1 MQTGSRMSRQPIF
14 TKWNEN
20 FGALWGQQPICVEHR
35 LHQSPL
41 FSRKELTKMIENY
54 PRAHYSIIHMG
65 EQGTERRFWRE
76 GDLGGLSGEEVFD
89 AVEHGRLWLNLR
101 RVNLVDGRYSDLLKE
116 MFAELNERIGL
127 ASFNQNAGI
136 LVSSPKA
143 QVYYHADLP
152 AQLLFQLMGHK
163 RVLFYPA
170 QKPFIAPE
178 HLEHIAVADAEV
190 GIPYSEWFD
199 EYARTFEFAPGQMVQ
214 WPHTAPHRI
223 ENHDCLNVSMTIE
236 YSTSATRRNYIVN
249 LANGILRYQVGWTPR
264 SRALSGPSFLAKAVL
279 GGALRNSPWVKKRK
293 KKQIEFRLDRRQIG
307 SVVDFDKAA

>member
-1 MQTGSRMSRQPIF
+1 MSQQPIF
-14 TKWNEN
+14 TNWNEN
-20 FGALWGQQPICVEHR
+20 FGALWGQQPICVQHR

-41 FSRKELTKMIENY
+41 FSRKELTTLIENY

-65 EQGTERRFWRE
+65 EQGTDRRYWRE
-76 GDLGGLSGEEVFD
+76 GDLGGLSGEEVFE
-89 AVEHGRLWLNLR
+89 AVAHGRLWLNLR
-101 RVNLVDGRYSDLLKE
+101 RVNQVDSRYSDLLKD
-116 MFAELNERIGL
+116 MFGELNERIGL
-127 ASFNQNAGI
+127 ASFHENAGI

-152 AQLLFQLMGHK
+152 AQMLFQLMGTK
-163 RVLFYPA
+163 RVLFYPP

-190 GIPYSEWFD
+190 DIPYSKWYD
-199 EYARTFEFAPGQMVQ
+199 EYARTFEFLPGQMVQ

-249 LANGILRYQVGWTPR
+249 LANGILRYQIGWTPR

-279 GGALRNSPWVKKRK
+279 GKALRNSSWVRK
-293 KKQIEFRLDRRQIG
+293 KKTKQIEFTLDRKSLG
-307 SVVDFDKAA
+307 AVVDRAA

>member
-1 MQTGSRMSRQPIF
+1 MSQQPIF
-14 TKWNEN
+14 RNWNEN

-41 FSRKELTKMIENY
+41 FSRKELATLIENY

-65 EQGTERRFWRE
+65 EQGDGNRRFWRE
-76 GDLGGLSGEEVFD
+76 GDLGGLSGEEVFE
-89 AVEHGRLWLNLR
+89 AVAHGRLWLNLR
-101 RVNLVDGRYSDLLKE
+101 RVNQVDSRYSALLKD
-116 MFAELNERIGL
+116 MFGELNERIGL
-127 ASFNQNAGI
+127 ASFHENAGI

-152 AQLLFQLMGHK
+152 AQMLFQLMGTK

-190 GIPYSEWFD
+190 DIPYSKWYD
-199 EYARTFEFAPGQMVQ
+199 EYARAFEFLPGQMVQ

-279 GGALRNSPWVKKRK
+279 GKALRNSPWVKKKK
-293 KKQIEFRLDRRQIG
+293 KKQIEFTLDRSQLG
-307 SVVDFDKAA
+307 SVLDRAA

>member
-1 MQTGSRMSRQPIF
+1 MSQQPIF
-14 TKWNEN
+14 RNWNEN

-35 LHQSPL
+35 LHESPL
-41 FSRKELTKMIENY
+41 FSRKELSLLIENY

-65 EQGTERRFWRE
+65 EQGDGNRRYWRE
-76 GDLGGLSGEEVFD
+76 GDLGGLSGEEVFE
-89 AVEHGRLWLNLR
+89 AVANGRLWLNLR
-101 RVNLVDGRYSDLLKE
+101 RVNQVDSRYSSLLKE
-116 MFAELNERIGL
+116 MFGELSERIGL
-127 ASFNQNAGI
+127 ASFHENAGI

-152 AQLLFQLMGHK
+152 AQMLFQLMGTK

-190 GIPYSEWFD
+190 DIPYSKWYD
-199 EYARTFEFAPGQMVQ
+199 DYARTFEFLPGQMVQ

-223 ENHDCLNVSMTIE
+223 ENDDCLNVSMTIE

-249 LANGILRYQVGWTPR
+249 LANGILRYQMGWTPR

-279 GGALRNSPWVKKRK
+279 GKTLRNSSWVKKK
-293 KKQIEFRLDRRQIG
+293 KAKRIEFRLDRQKLG
-307 SVVDFDKAA
+307 AVVDLAA